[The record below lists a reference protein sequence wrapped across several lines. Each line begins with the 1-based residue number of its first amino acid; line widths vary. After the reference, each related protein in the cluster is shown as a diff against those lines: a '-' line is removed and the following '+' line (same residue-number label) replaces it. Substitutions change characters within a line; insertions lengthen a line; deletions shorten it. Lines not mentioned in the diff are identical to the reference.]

1 MPSSVRARGLAL
13 RAAIATAVLAGG
25 LFLGA
30 TSGSW
35 WPHTTHTAPPRPL
48 AATGPEARVVAAAPM
63 ARSQPVSI
71 DIPSL
76 HVRSRLDT
84 LGLDRNG
91 EVQVP
96 PIEADAPAGWY
107 EGSSTPGEKGAA
119 VILGHSTVGRY
130 GTGVFYRLGVLR
142 AGQAVLVHRA
152 DGTTAHF
159 TVVRLAEYPKS
170 DFPAREVYGDTAD
183 AELRLIT
190 CGNYDEAAHAYQDN
204 VVVYAKLTGSS
215 AAD

>member
-1 MPSSVRARGLAL
+1 
-13 RAAIATAVLAGG
+13 
-25 LFLGA
+25 
-30 TSGSW
+30 
-35 WPHTTHTAPPRPL
+35 
-48 AATGPEARVVAAAPM
+48 M

-71 DIPSL
+71 EIPSL

-107 EGSSTPGEKGAA
+107 RGSSTPGEKGAA

-130 GTGVFYRLGVLR
+130 GTGVFYQLGELR
-142 AGQAVLVHRA
+142 AGQAALVHRA

-159 TVVRLAEYPKS
+159 TVVRVAEYPKR

-204 VVVYAKLTGSS
+204 VVVYAKLTASS
-215 AAD
+215 TAD